1 MYEND
6 RMDKSKPTIWS
17 LILLF
22 ATKKQRCLLT
32 ELRTF
37 WICCLASAISF
48 LIELPPPDLACF
60 LSYKYKEQTEFCLHL
75 HFSLQF
81 QKKKSNKK
89 MQNLFP
95 EDIIKA
101 IVPYSS
107 WSQYSILYFS
117 DIDMHTF
124 YYEKKIRWQ
133 WSLTYIICLN
143 KSNKK
148 PYQH

>member
-6 RMDKSKPTIWS
+6 RMDKSNPRIWIF
-17 LILLF
+17 ILLI

-48 LIELPPPDLACF
+48 LIELPPPDLPCF

-75 HFSLQF
+75 HFFLTIS
-81 QKKKSNKK
+81 KKYQIKK
-89 MQNLFP
+89 CNFFFS

-101 IVPYSS
+101 TVPYSS

-117 DIDMHTF
+117 NMYMHTF
-124 YYEKKIRWQ
+124 YYEKK
-133 WSLTYIICLN
+133 
-143 KSNKK
+143 K
-148 PYQH
+148 